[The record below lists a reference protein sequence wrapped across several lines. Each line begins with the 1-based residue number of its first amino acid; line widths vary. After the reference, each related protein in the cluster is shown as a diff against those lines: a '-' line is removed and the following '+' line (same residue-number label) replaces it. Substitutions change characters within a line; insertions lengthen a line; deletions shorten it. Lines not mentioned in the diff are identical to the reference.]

1 MDFGEI
7 SSYSDDQVSSKIK
20 ELAVDKDFHNYLANL
35 LFPELSKYFST
46 LLNLY
51 IKRKFLDTFSTC
63 DSIEEFQK
71 CMAPLVSQMIIKTTD
86 GFSFSGEENLSDKPT
101 LFMGNH
107 RDISLDPAFLNYL
120 LYLKDRKTV
129 RIAIGDNL
137 LDGGFAETLMRL
149 NKSFIVHR
157 EIKGIKETLKKL
169 TRLSAYINTSLSN
182 DGESIWIAQKEGRA
196 NDGNDFSD
204 EAVLKMLYLDQR
216 RKVSL
221 VDWVRKVN
229 LTPISISYEYDPL
242 DIVKAKGWDYQDALS
257 HEEINKN
264 DLQEMASG
272 IFGYKGRVHL
282 HICEPIAFDGDSIKE
297 LSDKI
302 EQQIISNYHI
312 WPSSEAALSLL
323 PELNDSFDGNQK
335 FTNEELIKFK
345 KRFEYL
351 NDKILEEC
359 LMMYAR
365 PLLNKEKARLSSGP

>member
-20 ELAVDKDFHNYLANL
+20 ELAVDKDFHNFLANL
-35 LFPELSKYFST
+35 FFPQLSKYFST
-46 LLNLY
+46 LSNLY

-71 CMAPLVSQMIIKTTD
+71 CMAPLVSQMITKTTD

-182 DGESIWIAQKEGRA
+182 DGESVWIAQKEGRA

-216 RKVSL
+216 KKVSL
-221 VDWVRKVN
+221 ADWVREVN

-282 HICEPIAFDGDSIKE
+282 HICEPIAFDGDSVKE

>member
-35 LFPELSKYFST
+35 LFPDLSKYFST

-71 CMAPLVSQMIIKTTD
+71 CMAPLVSQMITKTTD

-282 HICEPIAFDGDSIKE
+282 HICKPIAFDGDSIKE

-312 WPSSEAALSLL
+312 WPSSKAALSLL

>member
-20 ELAVDKDFHNYLANL
+20 ELAIDKDFHNYLANL

-71 CMAPLVSQMIIKTTD
+71 CMAPLVSQMITKTTD

>member
-1 MDFGEI
+1 
-7 SSYSDDQVSSKIK
+7 
-20 ELAVDKDFHNYLANL
+20 
-35 LFPELSKYFST
+35 
-46 LLNLY
+46 
-51 IKRKFLDTFSTC
+51 
-63 DSIEEFQK
+63 
-71 CMAPLVSQMIIKTTD
+71 
-86 GFSFSGEENLSDKPT
+86 
-101 LFMGNH
+101 
-107 RDISLDPAFLNYL
+107 
-120 LYLKDRKTV
+120 
-129 RIAIGDNL
+129 
-137 LDGGFAETLMRL
+137 
-149 NKSFIVHR
+149 
-157 EIKGIKETLKKL
+157 
-169 TRLSAYINTSLSN
+169 
-182 DGESIWIAQKEGRA
+182 
-196 NDGNDFSD
+196 
-204 EAVLKMLYLDQR
+204 MLYLDQR

-282 HICEPIAFDGDSIKE
+282 HICEPIAFDGDSVKE